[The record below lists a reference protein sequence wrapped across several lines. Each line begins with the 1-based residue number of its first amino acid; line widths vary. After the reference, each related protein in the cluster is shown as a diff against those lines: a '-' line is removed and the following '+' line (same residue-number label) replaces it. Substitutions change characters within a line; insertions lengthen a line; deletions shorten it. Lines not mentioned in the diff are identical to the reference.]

1 MVIHFSDNAP
11 HEFQTIEFEGRTLC
25 GLERVF
31 ATSNGAIP
39 NCPDCQDRLAR
50 IASRAPVLVQSEER
64 DEWVALDNSANRPH
78 VLHVEVKAMHR
89 GALVP
94 EIAKDFSGQL
104 WEREDE
110 RSATMLGHFSA
121 GRREEDNRGP
131 LLSAYALMMP
141 NTYGYYAT
149 GKIRA
154 GVRIRTRN

>member
-11 HEFQTIEFEGRTLC
+11 REFQTIEFEGRTLC

-31 ATSNGAIP
+31 ATSHPGIP
-39 NCPDCQDRLAR
+39 NCPACQDRLAR

-110 RSATMLGHFSA
+110 RSATMLGHFDTDMSVTGVTA
-121 GRREEDNRGP
+121 RLSMQRGP
-131 LLSAYALMMP
+131 RVSRHAY
-141 NTYGYYAT
+141 YGN
-149 GKIRA
+149 GMIRA
-154 GVRIRTRN
+154 GVEV

>member
-39 NCPDCQDRLAR
+39 NCPGCQDRLAR

-94 EIAKDFSGQL
+94 EIAKDFGGQL

-110 RSATMLGHFSA
+110 RSATMLGHFS
-121 GRREEDNRGP
+121 GGDTEHPRGP
-131 LLSAYALMMP
+131 ELSAYASTP
-141 NTYGYYAT
+141 DVFAFYAT
-149 GKIRA
+149 GRIRA
-154 GVRIRTRN
+154 GIRFLD